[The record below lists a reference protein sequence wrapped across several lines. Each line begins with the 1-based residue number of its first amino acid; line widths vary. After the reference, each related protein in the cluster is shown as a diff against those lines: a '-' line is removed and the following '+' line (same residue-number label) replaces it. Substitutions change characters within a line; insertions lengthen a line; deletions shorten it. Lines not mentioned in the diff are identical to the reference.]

1 MRGCFAGSADK
12 TLRKWDIF
20 SGSCKTVYEG
30 HEAVIHCVLVHQLSL
45 FSSSYDKTARHWNI
59 KTGECLQVYT
69 GHQRAV
75 SPLIFVNLSVADKRT
90 ERRKSRVKMERKM
103 STASQLMS
111 EEHKSLLIS
120 GSYCA
125 CVMSLHALPHSLI
138 GALQR
143 YAIAGATGRWSV
155 ELQQVSCHAEFI
167 CLLSLLSNQT
177 DVYIIPHLVV
187 AVELTTILCL

>member
-1 MRGCFAGSADK
+1 MYVNCCFAGSADK

-90 ERRKSRVKMERKM
+90 ERRKSRVKMDRKM
-103 STASQLMS
+103 STASQLVS

-120 GSYCA
+120 G
-125 CVMSLHALPHSLI
+125 I
-138 GALQR
+138 
-143 YAIAGATGRWSV
+143 
-155 ELQQVSCHAEFI
+155 
-167 CLLSLLSNQT
+167 
-177 DVYIIPHLVV
+177 
-187 AVELTTILCL
+187 